1 MSKIE
6 PLLEEYGLSHQN
18 PVNKVIHWI
27 CVPLIVFSIVGL
39 LWSIPAHTL
48 ISIFPYTD
56 PTYLNWALVGVLF
69 TLFYYFTL
77 SQPLFYGMAI
87 VLTGFLLLTHQLELL
102 LTIPLW
108 KASLMIFVFAW
119 IGQFIGHQIEG
130 KKPSFIKDLLF
141 LLIGPLWLLSFIYKK
156 LGINI

>member
-39 LWSIPAHTL
+39 LWSIPAQTL